1 MSVPTMKVALGTFA
15 CNGIEAC
22 LDTDIPAG
30 VRAAVSEF
38 TQRIGAGKAVVGVPR
53 FAQDAPVDDPG
64 HQVDLT
70 VDDRT
75 WAVLKSEAARQ
86 GATLSQLVTH
96 SVLVYLAELDRL
108 TPPGAAEAA

>member
-22 LDTDIPAG
+22 LDTDIPSG
-30 VRAAVSEF
+30 VQAAVSDF
-38 TQRIGAGKAVVGVPR
+38 IQRVVAGN
-53 FAQDAPVDDPG
+53 APVGLPWLAQEASGDE
-64 HQVDLT
+64 QARFVDLS
-70 VDDRT
+70 VDERT
-75 WAVLKSEAARQ
+75 SMLLEREAARQ

-108 TPPGAAEAA
+108 SPPGAAETA

>member
-22 LDTDIPAG
+22 LDTDIPSG
-30 VRAAVSEF
+30 VQAAVSDF
-38 TQRIGAGKAVVGVPR
+38 THRVVTGKAPVGIPLLLQEGSGDEQAR
-53 FAQDAPVDDPG
+53 A
-64 HQVDLT
+64 VDLS
-70 VDDRT
+70 VDERT
-75 WAVLKSEAARQ
+75 WTVLKREAARQ

-108 TPPGAAEAA
+108 SPPGAAETA